1 MSANILDRR
10 VYLLADHLDAILAAG
25 EDLKRLS
32 IGVGKLGETTETGS
46 PSINQFASKAKTLEF
61 AAIARIMQAREQAAA
76 LARRDDRFSVLADL
90 FVGGTAIVIDAIS
103 HLADRD
109 ARAFMDGDD
118 PLEYLRTRGL
128 ISADLGCLSIVQ
140 TIAIDEAFLLGGQI
154 PLGVL
159 LDMSAQFL
167 DALEVHFSLFPE
179 LPAVAETKQEPVAD
193 HAAR

>member
-1 MSANILDRR
+1 MSVNLSDRS

-32 IGVGKLGETTETGS
+32 IGVGRHGETAD
-46 PSINQFASKAKTLEF
+46 PDPQSINQFASEAKMLEF

-76 LARRDDRFSVLADL
+76 LARRDNRFAVLAQL

-109 ARAFMDGDD
+109 ARAFMDGHD

-128 ISADLGCLSIVQ
+128 LSPDCGCLSIVE
-140 TIAIDEAFLLGGQI
+140 TISVDEAFLLGGQI

-167 DALEVHFSLFPE
+167 DALEEHFALFPE
-179 LPAVAETKQEPVAD
+179 IPDVAEHEREAVTAP
-193 HAAR
+193 AAQ